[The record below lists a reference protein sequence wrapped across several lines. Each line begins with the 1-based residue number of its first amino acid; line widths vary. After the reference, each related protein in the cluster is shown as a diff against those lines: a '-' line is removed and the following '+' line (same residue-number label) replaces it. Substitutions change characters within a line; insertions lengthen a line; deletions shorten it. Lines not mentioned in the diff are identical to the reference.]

1 MISSLLINEIRD
13 EITINTEDLSNID
26 GDSKLLLDI
35 SNKNNLKIEKC
46 ERFSSGIK
54 GNSKNSMN
62 NSYHKELLKKDIK
75 ILENSKVV
83 KIISKKG
90 RRASQLK
97 YSTQNKEL
105 FDIKFKIY
113 FINCGPISTHIYLL
127 KII

>member
-1 MISSLLINEIRD
+1 M
-13 EITINTEDLSNID
+13 SNID
-26 GDSKLLLDI
+26 GDSKLLDI

-83 KIISKKG
+83 KIISKG
-90 RRASQLK
+90 RRASQL

-113 FINCGPISTHIYLL
+113 L
-127 KII
+127 